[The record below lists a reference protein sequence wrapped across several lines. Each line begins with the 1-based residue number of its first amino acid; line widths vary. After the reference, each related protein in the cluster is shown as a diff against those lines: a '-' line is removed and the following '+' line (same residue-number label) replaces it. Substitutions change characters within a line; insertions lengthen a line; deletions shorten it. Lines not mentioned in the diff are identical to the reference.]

1 MEEKARADHI
11 SITNSN
17 ELNYDDYSNSYK
29 NQPELDDELFNE
41 KPDLSLS
48 SISRY
53 FATRLTTLLDLP
65 LYHTH
70 KNGMK

>member
-41 KPDLSLS
+41 KPDL
-48 SISRY
+48 
-53 FATRLTTLLDLP
+53 
-65 LYHTH
+65 YHYIIPI

>member
-41 KPDLSLS
+41 NQTFHYLQSLD
-48 SISRY
+48 I
-53 FATRLTTLLDLP
+53 LP
-65 LYHTH
+65 LD
-70 KNGMK
+70 